1 MLRWFSLLLG
11 LAIALCGSTAPAAD
25 NPTDEVL
32 KRFFPDRDLSS
43 AELKIAN
50 RADGFYAV
58 ADTVEFLADGRVL
71 CMSGILVKVDG
82 PANSPTSYSTARCG
96 RMVLKFKRPV
106 RQVADLTDNGLVSA
120 ELGS

>member
-1 MLRWFSLLLG
+1 MLRRFGLSLG
-11 LAIALCGSTAPAAD
+11 LAITLCGSTTRAAD
-25 NPTDEVL
+25 DATDEML

-58 ADTVEFLADGRVL
+58 ADTVEFLGDGRVL
-71 CMSGILVKVDG
+71 CTNGILVQVVG
-82 PANSPTSYSTARCG
+82 PANSLASYSNARAG
-96 RMVLKFKRPV
+96 RILLKFKRPV